1 MGLVELLLP
10 PACAGCGRYG
20 AIFCSRCTGALR
32 PASRDDERFLAADR
46 GVVVGDALE
55 LGRAAFAYGG
65 TLRRALASLKYG
77 SAARVA
83 RPLAAQ
89 AAPGL
94 MALMELVPVAAL
106 VPVPVHADRLR
117 QRGYNQAALLAQELT
132 RGQRLDI
139 ADVLERRR
147 PTTQMHRLDR
157 AARLRN
163 LREAFGVRAGR
174 SPPAVAILVDDILTT
189 SATMEACAGALREA
203 GTERVL
209 GFAIA
214 REL

>member
-20 AIFCSRCTGALR
+20 AIFCSRCTRALR

-94 MALMELVPVAAL
+94 VALMELIPVAAL

-132 RGQRLDI
+132 RGQRLDV

-174 SPPAVAILVDDILTT
+174 GPPAVAILVDDILTT
-189 SATMEACAGALREA
+189 SATMEACAGALRDA

>member
-20 AIFCSRCTGALR
+20 AIFCSRCTRALR

-94 MALMELVPVAAL
+94 VALMELIPVAAL

-132 RGQRLDI
+132 RGQRLDV

-174 SPPAVAILVDDILTT
+174 SAPAVAVLVDDILTT
-189 SATMEACAGALREA
+189 SATMEACAGALRDA